1 MDSLLLGIGPV
12 VNLSM
17 WDSLNQVVLVLKSNQ
32 TAHEAR
38 EQSLKEWSQIEVKEG
53 ESRLLFGFTYCCFNS
68 VLYNSYYKCQ
78 LLFNN

>member
-17 WDSLNQVVLVLKSNQ
+17 WDSLNQVVLVLKSHQ

-38 EQSLKEWSQIEVKEG
+38 EHKV
-53 ESRLLFGFTYCCFNS
+53 
-68 VLYNSYYKCQ
+68 
-78 LLFNN
+78 